1 MGCNTGSATIE
12 FPARF
17 LDDEIRD
24 CLVEHENVEL
34 ALGDPVGLGD
44 TEVEITDGIFRLH
57 DSEVCYGFFEELEDL
72 LVKKAIPFD
81 RQTSMDWDIIPCNR
95 VFRPGWQPGQPVFKL
110 GGPNFPATPG
120 GNPNVENFNREFVL
134 NPDTYEPCVSLKD
147 IRELLDVEGCLPSAS
162 AAAIRRYI
170 DDKFPAYP
178 PLSDYVEATPH
189 ES

>member
-24 CLVEHENVEL
+24 CLVEHENVGIVRDLEL
-34 ALGDPVGLGD
+34 KGLGD
-44 TEVEITDGIFRLH
+44 TEVEISGGIFRLH

-72 LVKKAIPFD
+72 LVKKGVPFD
-81 RQTSMDWDIIPCNR
+81 RYSAMDWSIIPCNR
-95 VFRPGWQPGQPVFKL
+95 VFRPGWQPGQPAFRL
-110 GGPNFPATPG
+110 SGPDFPATLG
-120 GNPNVENFNREFVL
+120 GNPDVENFNREFIL
-134 NPDTYEPCVSLKD
+134 NPDTDEPCVSLAD
-147 IRELLDVEGCLPSAS
+147 IRELLTIDDAGEEA

-170 DDKFPAYP
+170 DDKFPVYP
-178 PLSDYVEATPH
+178 ELSEYVGASH